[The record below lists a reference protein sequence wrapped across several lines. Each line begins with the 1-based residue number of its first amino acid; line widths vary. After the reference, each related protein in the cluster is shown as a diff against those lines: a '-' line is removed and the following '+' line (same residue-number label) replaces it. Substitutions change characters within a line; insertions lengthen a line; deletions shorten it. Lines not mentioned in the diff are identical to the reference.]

1 MKKIVLFITLLV
13 LVGQMNAK
21 NTIHWITFFDTTDKQ
36 IDAMGVDHGVGKM
49 DQNIREKLYDYWIN
63 PINAALAPKGYKAE
77 IKDYYGERTSP
88 KNCKDVVENLLSADD
103 DIIVFYYVGH
113 GARSKNDVSQYPQML
128 LAQSDESK
136 CIPLEGGVHEVL
148 KKKRG
153 RLKITIGMCC
163 NVYDEVL
170 TPKQGIAFSPNHGRA
185 YAEISEVE
193 NIQKLF
199 LENTGDIIVSSSDKG
214 QPSWGGYIEGI
225 GDFDYFTYCLIG
237 NFAKEVTKSKSPS
250 WENILNNV
258 QSDVDEI
265 TTSLAS
271 RPNSPVMAQTPI
283 FDVNVEG
290 VDQPDIVDDDGEDNV
305 TPSHS
310 ERDKFLNDITE
321 LLDRIINVRQMSSK
335 REDAAQFLKQFF
347 AKNASVKILGQGGN
361 HVVDKESVEEFF
373 DRISFT
379 KRLLKVAA
387 VDATVNLKGEIQ
399 TLSVKEHYI
408 K

>member
-1 MKKIVLFITLLV
+1 MKKIVFLITLLAMI
-13 LVGQMNAK
+13 GQMNAK

-36 IDAMGVDHGVGKM
+36 VDALGVDHGVGKM
-49 DQNIREKLYDYWIN
+49 DQNIRQVLYDYWIN
-63 PINAALAPKGYKAE
+63 TINSALAPKGYKSD
-77 IKDYYGERTSP
+77 IKDYYGERTTP
-88 KNCKDVVENLLSADD
+88 ENCKSVVENLLSDDD

-113 GARSKNDVSQYPQML
+113 GARSKDDISQYPQML
-128 LAQSDESK
+128 LAQADESK

-148 KKKRG
+148 KKKKG

-185 YAEISEVE
+185 YAEINEVE

-199 LENTGDIIVSSSDKG
+199 LENKGDIIVSSSDKG
-214 QPSWGGYIEGI
+214 QPSWGGHIDGL
-225 GDFDYFTYCLIG
+225 GDFDFFTYCLLG
-237 NFAKEVTKSKSPS
+237 SFAKEVSKSKSPN

-258 QSDVDEI
+258 QNDVDEI
-265 TTSLAS
+265 TTSLAN
-271 RPNSPVMAQTPI
+271 RPNSPVMVQTPI
-283 FDVNVEG
+283 FDVNIVG
-290 VDQPDIVDDDGEDNV
+290 TDSPDIDDSEDKV
-305 TPSHS
+305 TPTQS

-321 LLDRIINVRQMSSK
+321 ILDRIINVRQMSYK
-335 REDAAQFLKQFF
+335 REEAAEFLKQLF
-347 AKNASVKILGQGGN
+347 AKNATVKILGQGGG
-361 HVVDKESVEEFF
+361 HVVDKESTEEFF

-379 KRLLKVAA
+379 KRLLKVIA
-387 VDATVNLKGEIQ
+387 VDVTANSKGEIQ